1 MVVVLLVCAGA
12 VAVTG
17 DATAQTTPPETDNSV
32 VRIALGDDGSARWTV
47 QIRTRLDTQE
57 RVAQYAA
64 FRQEFERDPGRYL
77 GPFRSRIR
85 GVVAGASN
93 ATGREMRATEFE
105 ASAGVQ
111 EVPRRWGVVTYEFT
125 WTNFARPANGT
136 LVVGDAFEGGFFIAA
151 NDTLQIAAPSGY
163 AFQTVAPAPDTREDG
178 VVAWTGR
185 EDFADGRP
193 RVVVAPAAGSGDD
206 TPSAGVSAPG
216 PGPAV
221 PLAGVTLALVAVA
234 AVVLYRRRG
243 GGVTAADDSPEP
255 RESEAATADDTA
267 DPEPAETA
275 AGAPIKTDEELV
287 LELLRDRGGRV
298 RQAELAAEL
307 DWSASKASRVVGRL
321 AEDGA
326 VEKLRIGRENLVA
339 LSDEE

>member
-1 MVVVLLVCAGA
+1 MVVALLLVCAGLA
-12 VAVTG
+12 ATG
-17 DATAQTTPPETDNSV
+17 DATAQTAPPETDNSV
-32 VRIALGDDGSARWTV
+32 VRIALADDGSARWTV
-47 QIRTRLDTQE
+47 QIRTRLDSRE
-57 RVAQYAA
+57 RVDQYAA
-64 FRQEFERDPGRYL
+64 FRRGFERDPGRYL

-93 ATGREMRATEFE
+93 ATGREMRATEFG
-105 ASAGVQ
+105 ATVGIQ

-163 AFQTVAPAPDTREDG
+163 AFETVAPVPDTREDG

-193 RVVVAPAAGSGDD
+193 RVVAAPDGDASTAAVSGRGAD
-206 TPSAGVSAPG
+206 PVL
-216 PGPAV
+216 
-221 PLAGVTLALVAVA
+221 PLVGVTLALVAVT
-234 AVVLYRRRG
+234 AVVLYRRREG
-243 GGVTAADDSPEP
+243 G
-255 RESEAATADDTA
+255 RTADDAREAEPETA
-267 DPEPAETA
+267 AAEPAETDA
-275 AGAPIKTDEELV
+275 EAPIRTDEERV

-298 RQAELAAEL
+298 RQADLAAEL
-307 DWSASKASRVVGRL
+307 DWSASKTSRVVGRL

-339 LSDEE
+339 LPDEG